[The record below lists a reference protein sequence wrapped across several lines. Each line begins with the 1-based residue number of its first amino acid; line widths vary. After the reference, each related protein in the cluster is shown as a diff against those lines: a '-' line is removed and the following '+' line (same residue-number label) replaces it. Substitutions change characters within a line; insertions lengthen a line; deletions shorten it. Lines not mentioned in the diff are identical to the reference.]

1 MSDSQDSTQPRAPQ
15 RSRVPAM
22 SVFQIRDYRFVWGS
36 NTLANI
42 GQFMN
47 IVVLALLVLDRTDSP
62 M

>member
-1 MSDSQDSTQPRAPQ
+1 
-15 RSRVPAM
+15 M